1 MFSFNIINKKESTL
15 LAVYDLEKINCS
27 FDFIIFFQNAILYQ
41 KKNNIKKLDLCL
53 VKGSVN
59 GFKKYQFLREKEN
72 VLENALFRLNNIV
85 IPSIMMFRKYY
96 DNFFLINDRKHADEF
111 FRKYKNF
118 FPKGYNLNC
127 EKRDYINQSIW
138 KNLEK
143 NYKDVELAKLDV
155 SEHLSQKIL
164 KKINTS
170 KRIISITLRE
180 SSYHEHR
187 NSLIREWKNFVTF
200 LEKKNY
206 FVIVIRDS
214 EKIYLDN
221 FFENNNLFPQASY
234 DLYLRSSI
242 YKASYINYFVS
253 CGPSIVCW
261 CNDYKSVSFNLWG
274 IEQDRAS
281 FEDNMGLERDEES
294 KILDKNNHF
303 LLSEA
308 DTFSNLSKFHEN
320 FFLNDIDLDIK

>member
-1 MFSFNIINKKESTL
+1 MFSFNIIDKKESTL

-138 KNLEK
+138 KNFTPGIVMLK
-143 NYKDVELAKLDV
+143 ELNNF
-155 SEHLSQKIL
+155 IL
-164 KKINTS
+164 
-170 KRIISITLRE
+170 
-180 SSYHEHR
+180 
-187 NSLIREWKNFVTF
+187 VT
-200 LEKKNY
+200 
-206 FVIVIRDS
+206 
-214 EKIYLDN
+214 
-221 FFENNNLFPQASY
+221 
-234 DLYLRSSI
+234 
-242 YKASYINYFVS
+242 
-253 CGPSIVCW
+253 CG
-261 CNDYKSVSFNLWG
+261 
-274 IEQDRAS
+274 
-281 FEDNMGLERDEES
+281 
-294 KILDKNNHF
+294 
-303 LLSEA
+303 
-308 DTFSNLSKFHEN
+308 DTFFGIAHPLQCSARWPSSEVLT
-320 FFLNDIDLDIK
+320 DLVQS